1 MLQNRTAFDR
11 IAKETSKTE
20 RAPAK
25 LQREKNRI
33 QANRMSKS
41 TKRNQPF
48 EQKLVC

>member
-25 LQREKNRI
+25 LQREKKQNP
-33 QANRMSKS
+33 SKQYRAS
-41 TKRNQPF
+41 R
-48 EQKLVC
+48 QKEINPLNKN